1 MAFYRQMNEN
11 PYESFT
17 TLSAAA
23 MLPQKEVP
31 VGWRVLAGLYGLL
44 FSVFTGMGS
53 YIDWISGEPLLK
65 FWFWVIITLLTCY
78 GIFAFAIPAIRIS
91 WLAKPWLAF
100 SIALPFV
107 AYSVTYYQN
116 PDDFSTFSISLLLQL
131 VLFLAITLPAMV
143 LNLFLAL
150 QLLSPEIWRNN

>member
-1 MAFYRQMNEN
+1 MACCRQMNEN

-17 TLSAAA
+17 TVGAAA
-23 MLPQKEVP
+23 ILPQKEVP
-31 VGWRVLAGLYGLL
+31 IGWRVLAGVYGLL
-44 FSVFTGMGS
+44 FSVFAGMGS

-78 GIFAFAIPAIRIS
+78 GRFAFAIPVIRIS

-107 AYSVTYYQN
+107 AYTVTYYEN
-116 PDDFSTFSISLLLQL
+116 PDDFSTFSISLLLQFA
-131 VLFLAITLPAMV
+131 LFLAIKLPAMA

-150 QLLSPEIWRNN
+150 QLLSPRTMA